1 MIKSKTKI
9 EKGIKRKTNKEL
21 VDTIILGKKNKNWLS
36 VSSVLSSPVKKQI
49 NLGEIDKK
57 TKEGERIVFP
67 GKILS
72 EGELTK
78 KITVIATNCSEKAK
92 EKILNS
98 KSSFTKLVEEIKAN
112 PEAKGVRILE

>member
-21 VDTIILGKKNKNWLS
+21 IETIILGKKNKNWLS
-36 VSSVLSSPVKKQI
+36 VSSVLSSPVKKQM

-57 TKEGERIVFP
+57 TKEGDKIVFA

-78 KITVIATNCSEKAK
+78 EITIIATKCSEKAK

-98 KSSFTKLVEEIKAN
+98 KSSFTRIIDEIKTN
-112 PEAKGVRILE
+112 PEAKGVRVLE